1 VEEEEQEEEEE
12 LNQKAQEEEEE
23 EEEEEQDLCLQ
34 HLSVRFEKWLCTS
47 PSVMLLMM
55 ASRNG

>member
-1 VEEEEQEEEEE
+1 VEEEQEQEEEEE
-12 LNQKAQEEEEE
+12 GLNQKAQV

-34 HLSVRFEKWLCTS
+34 HLNERFERWLCTS
-47 PSVMLLMM
+47 PSDMLLMM